1 MRRFLFLAI
10 AAGMYLLSCTA
21 GNTVRDTPGD
31 EGWLDESTF
40 RAIGIGYPAP
50 YDTTRDAKRK
60 SALRAAREIAL
71 AAIELALTKNM
82 NTDNALRMRTFI
94 QTNAAVVKHMDHE
107 DGHIE
112 IMLEI
117 YQTGLRSIVISGNA
131 GALP

>member
-1 MRRFLFLAI
+1 MNPLPWDMVRSFSRQ
-10 AAGMYLLSCTA
+10 TA
-21 GNTVRDTPGD
+21 VDCEEAMVT
-31 EGWLDESTF
+31 ESSAFESTF
-40 RAIGIGYPAP
+40 RAIGIGYPDP